1 MLDALQR
8 SVALKACRAYRT
20 VSLHSALILA
30 RLLPLDIRVREAA
43 RLYEVKRG
51 SESGDVC
58 ADRELEK
65 PVDFREMPHPA
76 HTPEL
81 GFESVEDLDPSTVD
95 RLAIVGPHI
104 YTDGS
109 KTEGKVGAALT
120 EWRDEMESG
129 NSTFRLE
136 SFCTVFQAE
145 MFALHRAIK
154 RVKEGRIG
162 CAKTSGISL
171 RKAGS
176 APILRA
182 HAGTTGN
189 ERADELA
196 RNAALKRK
204 RQRITI
210 AIRCRTPKRFKLKDS
225 PYCACAP
232 DKVQDVLHVLEE
244 CPIFGRERAETE
256 AGTGVVVAR
265 HGFPALLDDE
275 TNRKTFL
282 EFCER
287 VTRSAPI
294 SRKRSVTPGFLGA
307 TRRVFTSCTDVSKTR
322 FFSRPVL
329 KKNKKNPKIRGREV
343 LVRDVRERRAIYRQ
357 KRALTTSSTP
367 YPAHPYDFRFRGAPR
382 KTGNLRPIEK
392 NRCAEAENFLVA
404 RSGGN
409 REKPETTW
417 PRGPGSRSPRTTRD
431 TSGDTGAEGEP
442 KTVYRSPLRLVVP
455 ARGSKNLNQDKFVR
469 ARWRYVCAVF
479 PSSHVARSRKNSGK
493 PETAWP
499 RGSRRRGL
507 RGSGDGS
514 N

>member
-1 MLDALQR
+1 M
-8 SVALKACRAYRT
+8 
-20 VSLHSALILA
+20 
-30 RLLPLDIRVREAA
+30 
-43 RLYEVKRG
+43 
-51 SESGDVC
+51 
-58 ADRELEK
+58 
-65 PVDFREMPHPA
+65 DFREMPHPA

-145 MFALHRAIK
+145 MFALHKAIK
-154 RVKEGRIG
+154 RVKKGKDRLVNIFSDSKSSLQMK
-162 CAKTSGISL
+162 CAYSV
-171 RKAGS
+171 
-176 APILRA
+176 RA

-196 RNAALKRK
+196 RNAALKKKTAADYDRYPLSYAK
-204 RQRITI
+204 KVIRAASLGEWQQRYTEGGTGEITKCFFPRVEGAYRVLSRFTITPPI
-210 AIRCRTPKRFKLKDS
+210 AQTLTGHGGFAQYLNRFKLKDS

-275 TNRKTFL
+275 RNRKIFL

-287 VTRSAPI
+287 VTR
-294 SRKRSVTPGFLGA
+294 RFLCA

-343 LVRDVRERRAIYRQ
+343 LVRDVRERCAIYQQ